1 MDKGELLLRLAGVS
15 VADLPS
21 PEINEIAGAI
31 AKLTEGKAPA
41 TMGQKRNFIENWFSD
56 NKADM
61 PAGGGGGG
69 GGGSGG
75 GGRAA
80 SAVQHE
86 PEGEVEVRTPSRGGG
101 GGGGRRAGGGLA
113 RSPRGA
119 PATPPPEVSVSA
131 AADGPSGPPP
141 LPPSALD
148 SVDAILTAISQFRG
162 GEIPL
167 GAVHAIADAIQRIDN
182 SRQPGALEQK
192 RIYIDDFFR
201 SKTGASI
208 AASPTDV
215 SYGQHAPA
223 HLRPSGPSLALQEI
237 DSGEALLDAVH
248 QRMLSGAGWLSSMDE
263 AIPLAR
269 AVHTFTNM
277 PTDGADPQMYV
288 ADWYNWVRHTSQ
300 PLPLPA
306 VPPHD
311 DASYEIGLGGDE
323 DKEGLRKEIAELNY
337 QVRTLKDAPHAQPA
351 AQPAAAESGKEN
363 ALWAMITTLTSQVQ
377 NLTTQ
382 VASSNEKASAQQA
395 QMLQQQMATQAQMA
409 QQTLN
414 AMMAMSVGGSARA
427 PASPAASG
435 GGGNDNNN
443 GGGDADGVEEATRPE
458 PGSRADVEL
467 QLIEY
472 LAKFYEAG
480 KDVPLDNLGKVC
492 EHICALNGKEVPK
505 QLAKKREL
513 AHAWYLAHK
522 NAQPPPG
529 RGGGGG
535 GGQQRPQTAPAA
547 PSHDSAGGVRPE
559 NLPTPRN
566 AGQLL
571 ELLHSVFRGD
581 PDMDLPLPLVPKF
594 SSSIAELSSKNA
606 PKLIKDK
613 REFIKEYYRKQMAQA
628 KLEGRG

>member
-1 MDKGELLLRLAGVS
+1 M
-15 VADLPS
+15 
-21 PEINEIAGAI
+21 
-31 AKLTEGKAPA
+31 
-41 TMGQKRNFIENWFSD
+41 
-56 NKADM
+56 
-61 PAGGGGGG
+61 
-69 GGGSGG
+69 
-75 GGRAA
+75 
-80 SAVQHE
+80 
-86 PEGEVEVRTPSRGGG
+86 
-101 GGGGRRAGGGLA
+101 
-113 RSPRGA
+113 
-119 PATPPPEVSVSA
+119 
-131 AADGPSGPPP
+131 
-141 LPPSALD
+141 
-148 SVDAILTAISQFRG
+148 
-162 GEIPL
+162 
-167 GAVHAIADAIQRIDN
+167 
-182 SRQPGALEQK
+182 
-192 RIYIDDFFR
+192 
-201 SKTGASI
+201 
-208 AASPTDV
+208 
-215 SYGQHAPA
+215 
-223 HLRPSGPSLALQEI
+223 
-237 DSGEALLDAVH
+237 
-248 QRMLSGAGWLSSMDE
+248 
-263 AIPLAR
+263 
-269 AVHTFTNM
+269 
-277 PTDGADPQMYV
+277 

-480 KDVPLDNLGKVC
+480 KDVPLDNLGKVRARARVARAEPRLRRQLPRATRHNVRAAAAAARAWPTPRPPCPPLGPGAALRQVC

-581 PDMDLPLPLVPKF
+581 PDMDLPLPLVRAPRASPCVATAAWQRQARRAALSAQPPAAALVPSRSPSSRRARCMQVPKF